1 MDIPVWN
8 EWVNKV
14 LSLDLVILN
23 FLSYNL
29 IFFGVVVVIV
39 LQWLKTPYGRYERE
53 GWGPSVNAQIAW
65 FVQEIPAFAVPLLLV
80 YYTDCPKLQFTPN
93 KIFLG
98 LFLFHYFQRS
108 SIFPFLIRGG
118 KPTPFIPFILAFVFC
133 VLNGYLQGGYI
144 LKYADFGSKWMW
156 NSRFYLGIILFCTGM
171 FINLQADHILRNL
184 RKPGEIGY
192 KIPRGGLFEY
202 VSGAN
207 FFGEIVEWL
216 GFAVANGTL
225 PTFAFFFFT
234 LCNIGP
240 RACHHHQW
248 YREKF
253 EDYPNKRR
261 ALIPFI
267 L

>member
-14 LSLDLVILN
+14 LSLDLIILN

-39 LQWLKTPYGRYERE
+39 LQWLNTPYGRYARG

-80 YYTDCPKLQFTPN
+80 YYTDCPKLKFTPN

-156 NSRFYLGIILFCTGM
+156 NSRFYLG
-171 FINLQADHILRNL
+171 
-184 RKPGEIGY
+184 
-192 KIPRGGLFEY
+192 GLFEY

-253 EDYPNKRR
+253 EDYPKKRR

>member
-1 MDIPVWN
+1 MTMIFTVSNPLS
-8 EWVNKV
+8 KTKTQV
-14 LSLDLVILN
+14 LS
-23 FLSYNL
+23 
-29 IFFGVVVVIV
+29 
-39 LQWLKTPYGRYERE
+39 
-53 GWGPSVNAQIAW
+53 GP
-65 FVQEIPAFAVPLLLV
+65 F
-80 YYTDCPKLQFTPN
+80 
-93 KIFLG
+93 
-98 LFLFHYFQRS
+98 R
-108 SIFPFLIRGG
+108 
-118 KPTPFIPFILAFVFC
+118 PTH
-133 VLNGYLQGGYI
+133 
-144 LKYADFGSKWMW
+144 SKWMW

-184 RKPGEIGY
+184 RKPGETGY